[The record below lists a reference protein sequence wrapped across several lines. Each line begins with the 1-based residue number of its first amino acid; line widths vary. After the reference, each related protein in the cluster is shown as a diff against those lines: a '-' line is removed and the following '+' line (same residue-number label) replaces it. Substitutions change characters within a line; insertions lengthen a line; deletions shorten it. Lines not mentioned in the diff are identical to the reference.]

1 MSELINTPGGYSY
14 VKPTIKGRP
23 DVNIALTYEEAYD
36 IVLDGLNAEASIE
49 PITPETF
56 ELLAENLLGLLIDS
70 SDDIRTGSH
79 YDTL

>member
-14 VKPTIKGRP
+14 VKPTTKGKP

-36 IVLDGLNAEASIE
+36 IVLDGLKAEASIE

-56 ELLAENLLGLLIDS
+56 DILAENLLGLLIDS
-70 SDDIRTGSH
+70 SDDIKTGDH
-79 YDTL
+79 YDSH